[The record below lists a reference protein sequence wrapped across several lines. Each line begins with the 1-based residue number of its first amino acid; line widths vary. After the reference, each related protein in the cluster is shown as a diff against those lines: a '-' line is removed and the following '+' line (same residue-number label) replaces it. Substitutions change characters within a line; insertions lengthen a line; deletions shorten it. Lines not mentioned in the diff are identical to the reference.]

1 MASLQHKT
9 NLSANELLQ
18 AVAQLKPHEL
28 ERFVKEAIA
37 LQARRS
43 APSLSHTETE
53 LMLKINQGLPPRVQ
67 RRFDELVEKRNTET
81 LTLKEHEELLRLV
94 NRKEKLNARR
104 IEFLAD
110 LAKLKQLTLREL
122 MENLGIGQMDN
133 A

>member
-1 MASLQHKT
+1 MASTHHKT
-9 NLSANELLQ
+9 NLSTNELLQ
-18 AVAQLKPHEL
+18 AVAQLKPREL

-37 LQARRS
+37 LQAKRC

-53 LMLKINQGLPPRVQ
+53 LMLKINQGLPQRVQ

-104 IEFLAD
+104 IESLAD
-110 LAKLKQLTLREL
+110 LAKLRHLSLREL
-122 MENLGIGQMDN
+122 MKQLGIGQTDY